1 MRAPLA
7 LLLLCT
13 LPACA
18 IHSVYK
24 RCGFQGCAGDAQI
37 TAEVRT
43 RFGQYPSLQAPNAIR
58 VQTLDRVVY
67 LYGLVDSDTERLLA
81 DSLAREAPGVRR
93 VVDAIGLDYGGR

>member
-1 MRAPLA
+1 MRATLA
-7 LLLLCT
+7 LIFLCT

-18 IHSVYK
+18 VHSVYE
-24 RCGFQGCAGDAQI
+24 RCGFEGCAGDAQI
-37 TAEVRT
+37 TAEVRK
-43 RFGQYPSLQAPNAIR
+43 RFDQYSSLQAPNSIR

-81 DSLAREAPGVRR
+81 DSLARQAPGVRC